1 MKKFFEVFF
10 IVLGVIFFIILLI
23 LAYLFIFDPYNIKP
37 FIFNDET
44 RVNMPIVSEG
54 QSSKSDS
61 TAGDTENTDG
71 TTGEVDK
78 APNLSPAQEKAL
90 ETVGINPAV
99 VPQSFTPEQLSCF
112 EEVLGKTR
120 VDEIKAGDTPSA
132 TEFFKA
138 KSCI

>member
-1 MKKFFEVFF
+1 MKKFFAGFF

-37 FIFNDET
+37 FIFNDQT
-44 RVNMPIVSEG
+44 SVSKLALSES
-54 QSSKSDS
+54 QSANSDS
-61 TAGDTENTDG
+61 TAKETENTDSV
-71 TTGEVDK
+71 TEEVDK

-90 ETVGINPAV
+90 ETVGIDPAA
-99 VPQSFTPEQLSCF
+99 VPQSFTPEQLTCF
-112 EEVLGKTR
+112 EAVLGKAR